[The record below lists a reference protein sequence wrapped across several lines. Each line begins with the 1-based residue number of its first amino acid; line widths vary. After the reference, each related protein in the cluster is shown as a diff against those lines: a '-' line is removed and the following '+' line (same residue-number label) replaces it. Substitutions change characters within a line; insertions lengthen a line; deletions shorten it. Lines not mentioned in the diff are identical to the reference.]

1 MMLGK
6 LTFYT
11 NSFEMP
17 LISTVLLLILIYEYF
32 PKDRMKLAENKMFDR
47 ILVLSIA
54 QALLD
59 TVIQFI
65 CATHTVTEVSTT
77 LYSLINVTHKL
88 FAILYILIAGS
99 QLTYIIMI
107 SYPMD
112 KDKIKKINNRFYILY
127 AVLAI
132 VEIFFTNAEV
142 VTQGSYY
149 SIRGWTIHVC
159 YLFTLLCSVSS
170 LIIGFRNLK
179 KKDKRLSFVFI
190 NVLTYFC
197 CSFLVLTV
205 PGMQLYSTYLA
216 VSSFVMYFAIEN
228 PDIHLMK
235 QISEAKD
242 QAEKANK
249 AKTDFL
255 SNMSHEIRTPL
266 NAIVGL
272 SEDIGRYS
280 KDLPE
285 QVSEDSK
292 DIIMASHTLLEI
304 VGNILD
310 ISKIESA
317 KMEIKEE
324 PYSFKYEVNGLVKI
338 AKTRI
343 QDKKIDLKTN
353 LASDIPYELI
363 GDRVHIKEIINNLLS
378 NAIKYTDEGTIE
390 LSANAEGL
398 PDNCTLVIKVKDT
411 GKGIKAEDQ
420 EKLFG
425 KFERFDYQNNY
436 NIEGTGLGL
445 AITKQLVSMMN
456 GTIECQSEYRKG
468 TEFTVKIPQKISMIT
483 APFEE
488 ETNEE
493 EKTIE
498 TTYNGKRILVVDDSE
513 LNIKVA
519 NRALSDMGLVI
530 ESCNRGKDCLEKIN
544 NGEKFDLILMDIMMP
559 EMNGDICFQELK
571 KIPGFDTPVIAL
583 TADALSDS
591 EDKYMEQGFTEYLPK
606 PFSREQIQEKL
617 NIIFGNSKETQI
629 IKKRRE
635 DKRIYA
641 EKKAEEERQKKLEEE
656 ARLQLVETSEE
667 KKEPTKKP
675 EEKPIEQP
683 KTENEKKNNTISF
696 GDDKIEFNIIKKKS
710 SDDSNDNF

>member
-6 LTFYT
+6 ITFYT

-17 LISTVLLLILIYEYF
+17 LISTVLLLILIIEYF
-32 PKDRMKLAENKMFDR
+32 PKERMKLAENKMFDR
-47 ILVLSIA
+47 ILILSIA
-54 QALLD
+54 QATLD

-77 LYSLINVTHKL
+77 LYTLINAAHKL
-88 FAILYILIAGS
+88 FSILYILIAGS
-99 QLTYIIMI
+99 QLTYILMI
-107 SYPMD
+107 SYPNT
-112 KDKIKKINNRFYILY
+112 KEKIKKINNRFYIIY
-127 AVLAI
+127 AILAI
-132 VEIFFTNAEV
+132 VEIFFTNSEV
-142 VTQGSYY
+142 VTQGNYY
-149 SIRGWTIHVC
+149 TIRGWTIHVC

-170 LIIGFRNLK
+170 LIVGFRNLK

-190 NVLTYFC
+190 NVLTYFT

-216 VSSFVMYFAIEN
+216 VSSFVMYFTIEN

-235 QISEAKD
+235 QISDAKD

-280 KDLPE
+280 KELPE

-343 QDKKIDLKTN
+343 QDKPIKFNVN
-353 LASDIPYELI
+353 LANDIPYELI
-363 GDRVHIKEIINNLLS
+363 GDRVHIKEIINNLIS
-378 NAIKYTDEGTIE
+378 NAIKYTDEGSITVNAE
-390 LSANAEGL
+390 AEGL
-398 PDNCTLVIKVKDT
+398 PDNCTLVVKVTDT
-411 GKGIKAEDQ
+411 GRGIKLEDQ
-420 EKLFG
+420 QKLFG

-436 NIEGTGLGL
+436 DIEGTGLGL
-445 AITKQLVSMMN
+445 AITKQLVSMMD
-456 GTIECQSEYRKG
+456 GTIDFSSEYRKG
-468 TEFTVKIPQKISMIT
+468 TQFTVKIPQKISKLT

-488 ETNEE
+488 ESNEE
-493 EKTIE
+493 EE
-498 TTYNGKRILVVDDSE
+498 VNVTTYNGKKILVVDDSE

-519 NRALSDMGLVI
+519 NRALSDMGLVL
-530 ESCNRGKDCLEKIN
+530 ESCTRGKDCLEKIN
-544 NGEKFDLILMDIMMP
+544 NGEKYDLILMDIMMP
-559 EMNGDICFQELK
+559 EMNGDVCFEELK
-571 KIPGFDTPVIAL
+571 KIPGFNTPVIAL

-606 PFSREQIQEKL
+606 PFSRDQIKDKL
-617 NIIFGNSKETQI
+617 DLIFGNSKQSQI
-629 IKKRRE
+629 IKQRRE
-635 DKRIYA
+635 DKKIYA
-641 EKKAEEERQKKLEEE
+641 EKKAEEERQKTLEAENN
-656 ARLQLVETSEE
+656 
-667 KKEPTKKP
+667 KKKKKKT
-675 EEKPIEQP
+675 EEKPKQEP
-683 KTENEKKNNTISF
+683 EKSNTTLSF
-696 GDDKIEFNIIKKKS
+696 GDDKVEFNIIKKKS
-710 SDDSNDNF
+710 SDDSNENY